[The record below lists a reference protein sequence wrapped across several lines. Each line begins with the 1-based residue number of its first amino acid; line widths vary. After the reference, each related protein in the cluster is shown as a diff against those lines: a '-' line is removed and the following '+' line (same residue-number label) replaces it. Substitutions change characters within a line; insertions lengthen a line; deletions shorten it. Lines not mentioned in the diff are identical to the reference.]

1 MTHSYRVGYRASVVA
16 AVVMFVGLTAAC
28 GSDSGSDGGADS
40 PGGGEGADRKL
51 TVLLDWEPNPDHVGL
66 YAAQQAGYYAEQG
79 LDVSL
84 QPPADPADPVKLVS
98 TGTVDLGIS
107 YEPEAVIAA
116 AQKLDVVAVG
126 ALVPTALNSIVAN
139 GDVGIRTPADLAGK
153 TVGTAGL
160 QTDDAFLD
168 AIFAKYGVDASSV
181 DRVDVSTNLVAAM
194 VSGNVDATIGSYRN
208 VEGVIME
215 DRGLNP
221 TIIPVTEAGVP
232 DYDELVIIANRSRLA
247 SDPAYQDLV
256 RDFLAATAQGQD
268 DVLADPAVGTEAIAD
283 VADGYD
289 PALLPTMV
297 EATVPLLRNDDGFGR
312 LDAADWQSFADWMAS
327 EGLIDARVAASDV
340 VTNEYLPQP

>member
-1 MTHSYRVGYRASVVA
+1 MLVA
-16 AVVMFVGLTAAC
+16 LIGLSAAC
-28 GSDSGSDGGADS
+28 GSDPTTGPAQPSA
-40 PGGGEGADRKL
+40 RKL

-66 YAAQQAGYYAEQG
+66 YAAQRAGYYAEQG
-79 LDVSL
+79 LDVAL

-107 YEPEAVIAA
+107 YEPEVVISA
-116 AQKLDVVAVG
+116 AQDLDVVAVA
-126 ALVPTALNSIVAN
+126 ALVPTALNSIVAR
-139 GDVGIRTPADLAGK
+139 GDAGIRTPADLAGK

-168 AIFAKYGVDASSV
+168 AIFSEYSV
-181 DRVDVSTNLVAAM
+181 EEGSVKRVDVAANLVSAM

-215 DRGLNP
+215 DRGLDP

-247 SDPAYQDLV
+247 NDPAYQDMV
-256 RDFLAATAQGQD
+256 RDFLAATAHGQD
-268 DVLADPAVGTEAIAD
+268 DVIADPAVGVEAVAD

-289 PALLPTMV
+289 PELVPKMV
-297 EATVPLLRNDDGFGR
+297 AATVPLLRNDGGFGR
-312 LDAADWQSFADWMAS
+312 VDVTSWQSFADWMAD
-327 EGLIDARVAASDV
+327 EGLIDAKVSADDV
-340 VTNEYLPQP
+340 VMNDYLPRS